1 MASHAKRRYSVFPGS
16 VFIVIL
22 CIGVQSQSAP
32 SSPQQP
38 SPQRQTTAQPQPQ
51 TAYESAT
58 VLKTV
63 TRMVVVDVVATD
75 HKDHVVPDLT
85 AADFT
90 VLEDGKEQEVKIFS
104 FQQPTPGPAQ
114 AAAQKPGEQPA
125 NIFTNVPMYNSS
137 SAL

>member
-1 MASHAKRRYSVFPGS
+1 AKRRFCVFPGS

-63 TRMVVVDVVATD
+63 TRMVVIDVVATD
-75 HKDHVVPDLT
+75 HKDHLVPDLS

-90 VLEDGKEQEVKIFS
+90 VLEDGQEQEIKIFS
-104 FQQPTPGPAQ
+104 FQHPTPAPA
-114 AAAQKPGEQPA
+114 APAAQKPSEQTA
-125 NIFTNVPMYNSS
+125 NIFT
-137 SAL
+137 